1 MMLVHVRSVSLLAVP
16 LRWGWVLVGLTDK
29 RRTSQSR
36 DVRTMQRRSVD
47 VRSRRHGADV
57 GRTST
62 RMVDAGRYACSPAS
76 LRLSP
81 AHSQRARSY
90 WRSVPSSVLA
100 WTARSQPTYRHQCR
114 NQSPSLD
121 SVPPR
126 PGSAIDFRLGH
137 FQRVLSICQH
147 QADASHCPSCSHH
160 SFANAFTSTN
170 SHPPDAHCAQQQTHH
185 VPPDPFHTAPRL
197 LARDRRAGRYRY

>member
-1 MMLVHVRSVSLLAVP
+1 MPARPSAAPPLLMRSSCAAHALISA
-16 LRWGWVLVGLTDK
+16 LRAHIRAGYK
-29 RRTSQSR
+29 PRPQHR
-36 DVRTMQRRSVD
+36 D
-47 VRSRRHGADV
+47 ADQCP
-57 GRTST
+57 
-62 RMVDAGRYACSPAS
+62 DPPS
-76 LRLSP
+76 LR
-81 AHSQRARSY
+81 
-90 WRSVPSSVLA
+90 
-100 WTARSQPTYRHQCR
+100 
-114 NQSPSLD
+114 

-170 SHPPDAHCAQQQTHH
+170 SHPPDAHCAEQQTHH

-197 LARDRRAGRYRY
+197 LARDRRAGRYRSRRRSSDVQRRRGQGGRIRRVQHPRAGEADGQESCGRTTAQPAGEGGSRHHPSDRTERASDTKIRQE